1 MTDPDTTAAHLAN
14 PVVLDLFVRALVNE
28 VDYDIHKTTE
38 CGEEDGLDH
47 YPEVVAKAAEMLA
60 AIVAGQADP
69 EFPTTWAGGHA
80 LVIEYG
86 DCEMY
91 GRCQC
96 GERFGMNT
104 PDKPLDRFAGPWER
118 HVMHRP
124 TT

>member
-1 MTDPDTTAAHLAN
+1 MTTQLTIPVEGTDVNRLVAALNAARLAGIKFDIGPNPHIRWDSLTERYAPAASLPD
-14 PVVLDLFVRALVNE
+14 D
-28 VDYDIHKTTE
+28 
-38 CGEEDGLDH
+38 ED
-47 YPEVVAKAAEMLA
+47 
-60 AIVAGQADP
+60 
-69 EFPTTWAGGHA
+69 FRTTWEGGHA

-96 GERFGMNT
+96 GERFGMAT

-118 HVMHRP
+118 HVMTLP